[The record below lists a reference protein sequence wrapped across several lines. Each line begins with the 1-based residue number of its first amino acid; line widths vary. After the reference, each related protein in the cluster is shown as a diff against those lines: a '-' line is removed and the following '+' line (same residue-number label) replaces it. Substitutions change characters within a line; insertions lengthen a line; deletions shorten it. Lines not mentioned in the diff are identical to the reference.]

1 MLAALKTI
9 RSNPQMEQEMKEL
22 ENRIQELKKQ
32 SHMLRKVLTEGGM
45 GSAVFIERRNQLDQE
60 MEAAWRRQRNLR
72 EQRTYEWEIRQTEFL
87 ISIFKNLS
95 LIHISEPTRH

>member
-1 MLAALKTI
+1 
-9 RSNPQMEQEMKEL
+9 
-22 ENRIQELKKQ
+22 
-32 SHMLRKVLTEGGM
+32 M

-87 ISIFKNLS
+87 ISIFKNRPPIIEQFDEELFC
-95 LIHISEPTRH
+95 LIIEQITVYPEKRLEFQLKNGLKLEETNRKAVG

>member
-1 MLAALKTI
+1 
-9 RSNPQMEQEMKEL
+9 MEQEMKEL

-60 MEAAWRRQRNLR
+60 MEAAWRRQRKMC
-72 EQRTYEWEIRQTEFL
+72 IRDRDL
-87 ISIFKNLS
+87 IDKK
-95 LIHISEPTRH
+95 TKDRVY